1 MSIFDTA
8 ATPINGVARKLALAA
23 AGSVTIPQ
31 GAVIR
36 KIFIRN
42 KTANAV
48 TGGIKIGTTVGGTD
62 VLAAQALAA
71 SAVVSA
77 NALID
82 AINTAAVRTLYIDA
96 VTAWNSASVD
106 VAVEYTD
113 LV

>member
-1 MSIFDTA
+1 MSIFTSGDA
-8 ATPINGVARKLALAA
+8 QINGIARKLALAA
-23 AGSVTIPQ
+23 AGSVVIPQ
-31 GAVIR
+31 GAVVR

-48 TGGIKIGTTVGGTD
+48 TGGIKIGTTVGGVD
-62 VLAAQALAA
+62 VVTAQALAA
-71 SAVVSA
+71 NAVVSVTP
-77 NALID
+77 LID